1 MHRSVQ
7 NSTADS
13 WIDIQSEEKLLSPPS
28 GMVSS
33 FADRDLTGS
42 MHINENL
49 LLEAQKE
56 SSRVSSKSS
65 QSESPSPKSPKS
77 PIQTD
82 QNVAHWMSYWAS
94 RIESEPPKEWKFAH
108 PINRSVREQMLYEEE
123 EELAAKE
130 AEKAIIEKKRVRY
143 LLLSNCASF
152 ILGMGIMYL
161 CLRRYLRMKTPYFY
175 ALD

>member
-1 MHRSVQ
+1 MYKSVQ
-7 NSTADS
+7 HVGADS
-13 WIDIQSEEKLLSPPS
+13 WIDIQSEENPILSPS
-28 GMVSS
+28 TTMSS
-33 FADRDLTGS
+33 FADRDQMS
-42 MHINENL
+42 ASVHINENL
-49 LLEAQKE
+49 LLEAQRE

-82 QNVAHWMSYWAS
+82 QNVANWMLYLS
-94 RIESEPPKEWKFAH
+94 RIESEPPKDWKFVH
-108 PINRSVREQMLYEEE
+108 PINRSVRDQLLYEEE
-123 EELAAKE
+123 EEVAAKE
-130 AEKAIIEKKRVRY
+130 AEKALVEKKRVRH
-143 LLLSNCASF
+143 LLISNCASF

>member
-1 MHRSVQ
+1 MYRSFQQ
-7 NSTADS
+7 NSADS
-13 WIDIQSEEKLLSPPS
+13 WIDVQSDENPILSP
-28 GMVSS
+28 SS
-33 FADRDLTGS
+33 MMNSFIDRDQISTS
-42 MHINENL
+42 AHVNENL
-49 LLEAQKE
+49 LLEAQRE

-82 QNVAHWMSYWAS
+82 QNVANWMLYLS
-94 RIESEPPKEWKFAH
+94 RIESEPPKDWKFIH
-108 PINRSVREQMLYEEE
+108 PINRSVRDQLLDEEE
-123 EELAAKE
+123 EESVAKAELAL
-130 AEKAIIEKKRVRY
+130 IEKKRVRY